1 MPPSTATFND
11 QRENRVG
18 HTLQETRPRAASYN
32 RCQTLFFR
40 TILSLSLAPLWIAF
54 PDPSGAQ
61 EPTNDDWSAMT
72 NAATVV
78 IAEVN
83 TAAIPLAEVAEVF
96 DGQTI
101 RIAIDLPY
109 SMTHPW
115 MRVYLP
121 RESPELA
128 ESLRAKSAGG
138 LHVGE
143 GERLGDWWRYDVSPW
158 PVDGDN
164 LVGDE
169 VLDGER
175 PELVQGLSRAG
186 ERPIRI
192 GLAPPAHFARI
203 FSRLSPT
210 LPASFGG
217 GESRVVLNDVRFATL
232 GIDPEANSV
241 DIDVQTVSGPA
252 AIAVA
257 EQLPQI
263 LAGLAT
269 LLPVERE
276 WTRRMASLR
285 FNTDGERV
293 HWRAEPQLLA
303 HVAAELT
310 AAAAQRR
317 ARARRTDRL
326 KRFGLAI
333 HNYIDLYKSFPPA
346 KGARDADGNPR
357 LSWRV
362 HILPFIGQAD
372 LYREFRL
379 NEPWD
384 SEHNRGLIGRMPDL
398 YAWPGVPRGQTVVQ
412 APVGEGTIFG
422 GDRPVTF
429 RDVTDG
435 TSNTAMLVLVAP
447 ERAVTW
453 TAPDDFRFD
462 PERPQEGLDA
472 DDNGLAAVAAADG
485 SARLVP
491 VDLPPRTWRHVFQ
504 MNDGQIV
511 RW

>member
-1 MPPSTATFND
+1 MPPSTVALSTER
-11 QRENRVG
+11 QKSC
-18 HTLQETRPRAASYN
+18 RP
-32 RCQTLFFR
+32 LFFR
-40 TILSLSLAPLWIAF
+40 AVLSLSLVPLGLASC
-54 PDPSGAQ
+54 DPCGAQ
-61 EPTNDDWSAMT
+61 EAPSGDWSAMT
-72 NAATVV
+72 NAATAM

-83 TAAIPLAEVAEVF
+83 TGAIPLAEVAEVF
-96 DGQTI
+96 GGQTI
-101 RIAIDLPY
+101 RIAVDLPY
-109 SMTHPW
+109 SMSHPIA
-115 MRVYLP
+115 RVYLP

-128 ESLRAKSAGG
+128 ESLRSKSGG
-138 LHVGE
+138 DLHVGE
-143 GERLGDWWRYDVSPW
+143 GERLGDWWRYDISPW

-169 VLDGER
+169 VLEGER
-175 PELVQGLSRAG
+175 PELVQGLNRAG
-186 ERPIRI
+186 DRPIRI

-210 LPASFGG
+210 LPESFGG
-217 GESRVVLNDVRFATL
+217 GESRTLLNDLRFAAL
-232 GIDPEANSV
+232 GIDPEANRV
-241 DIDVQTVSGPA
+241 DFDVQTVSGPA
-252 AIAVA
+252 AIALA
-257 EQLPQI
+257 AQLPHV

-269 LLPVERE
+269 LLPIEDE
-276 WTRRMASLR
+276 WTRRMASIR
-285 FNTDGERV
+285 FDVDGERV
-293 HWRAEPQLLA
+293 NWQAEPQLLA
-303 HVAAELT
+303 HVAAEFT

-333 HNYIDLYKSFPPA
+333 HNYISAYKSFPPA
-346 KGARDADGNPR
+346 KGARDDDGNPR

-362 HILPFIGQAD
+362 HVLPFIGQAD

-379 NEPWD
+379 DESWD
-384 SEHNRGLIGRMPDL
+384 SEHNRRLIGRMPDV

-412 APVGEGTIFG
+412 APVGDGTIFG
-422 GDRPVTF
+422 GDRPVTI

-435 TSNTAMLVLVAP
+435 TSNTAMLVLVSP

-472 DDNGLAAVAAADG
+472 DDKGLATVGAADG

-491 VDLPPRTWRHVFQ
+491 IDLPPRTWLHLFQ
-504 MNDGQIV
+504 MNDGHVV